1 MVQEFF
7 DISLPLTESTI
18 VYPNNPAIQIETVPG
33 ASTTHSNI
41 SFGTHSGTH
50 IDAPRHVWADR
61 SGIEGFSFSQ
71 FIGPATVIDCTQAG
85 ESVTIADLEKS
96 AIEKGARMLLKTR
109 NSARGFA
116 SFYDDYVY
124 LDGAAAEWLAE
135 REVSLVGID
144 YLSIKKR
151 GGSDHRPHTVL
162 LEHNI
167 VILEGIDLSH
177 VVPGEY
183 TLMCLPL
190 SLPHLDGAPAR
201 AILAR

>member
-1 MVQEFF
+1 MTQEFF

-18 VYPNNPAIQIETVPG
+18 IYPNNPPVQIEVVPG

-41 SFGTHSGTH
+41 SFGTHTGTH
-50 IDAPRHVWADR
+50 VDAPRHVWAER
-61 SGIEGFSFSQ
+61 AGIEGFALSQ

-85 ESVTIADLEKS
+85 ESVTIADLEK
-96 AIEKGARMLLKTR
+96 ATIAKGARVLLKTR
-109 NSARGFA
+109 NSTRGYET
-116 SFYDDYVY
+116 FYDDYVY
-124 LDGAAAEWLAE
+124 LDGDAAQWLAE

-151 GGSDHRPHTVL
+151 GGTDHRPHTVL

-167 VILEGIDLSH
+167 VILEGVDLSK
-177 VVPGEY
+177 VEPGEY

-190 SLPHLDGAPAR
+190 SFPHLDGAPAR
-201 AILAR
+201 AVLVR